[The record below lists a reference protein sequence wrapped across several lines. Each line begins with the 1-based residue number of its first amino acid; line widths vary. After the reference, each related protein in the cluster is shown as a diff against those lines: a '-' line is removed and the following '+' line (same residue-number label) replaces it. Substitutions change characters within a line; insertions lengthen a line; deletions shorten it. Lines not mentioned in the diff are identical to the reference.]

1 MSNSKLS
8 LALRL
13 TADATRLM
21 EGLARGEGGVK
32 KFGRAVK
39 GEMDALRGFAGSV
52 EGRLAQLG
60 LGVSAVAVG
69 IQSAGLDK
77 DLAQLKL
84 TAGGTADE
92 MGRLRDTLFAAQK
105 LTGQSIDDLKG
116 GVDALI
122 AGGLSMAEAI
132 AVVDPMAQ
140 TLALASANAGDLAK
154 AMGVASRQFDID
166 LSNTEEARLLLD
178 RMVVAARAGNAELED
193 LPNIFARIGSSAKSS
208 NLGIDQ
214 TLALVEA
221 LSLVEPSA
229 ERLATLTDG
238 TLRVFTNARYMQA
251 AQKGTGVRFF
261 DADGTRRDALEVLS
275 DIKIRYDKMET
286 DAQRFSFINRAFG
299 KTDLDTQRGLKTLL
313 DGSSLSQMDQLLSE
327 IRGASGTVSR
337 DLPEAIGNAVDQT
350 ARLKGALREAADEF
364 ARPVNDALS
373 GVIKW
378 GMDSKENGGLGLDGK
393 KMIAGGALGAL
404 GIFAAA
410 RYGGKGIEA
419 ILGKKG
425 PGGSLPGTGL
435 VGDLAGLAKGVATG
449 KALQEAA
456 GVQSVYV
463 VNMPGDLGGLGSTDK
478 LTGAVDDV
486 LSAGGKKGAG
496 WKFWKRGPTMDDVSK
511 MGAGGK
517 MMAAGA
523 VLQAGKIGWDFGTWL
538 SDNFISGTAVG
549 DKIGE
554 AVAYAISP
562 FSKDARDAIAANKR
576 AEEMNGTITVK
587 IDQDGRA
594 RVAQVQSK
602 GVDLSASYTGA
613 QGF

>member
-1 MSNSKLS
+1 MSNGKLS

-21 EGLARGEGGVK
+21 AGLARGEGGVK
-32 KFGRAVK
+32 KFGKAVK

-60 LGVSAVAVG
+60 LGVSAVAAG
-69 IQSAGLDK
+69 IQSANLDK
-77 DLAQLKL
+77 DLVQLKL

-132 AVVDPMAQ
+132 ATVDPMAQ
-140 TLALASANAGDLAK
+140 TLAVAKTNADALAK
-154 AMGVASRQFDID
+154 AMGVASQQFDID
-166 LSNTEEARLLLD
+166 LSNTAEASLLLD
-178 RMVVAARAGNAELED
+178 KMVVAGRAGNAELED

-229 ERLATLTDG
+229 ERLATLTDS
-238 TLRVFTNARYMQA
+238 TMRVFTNAHYMKA

-261 DADGTRRDALEVLS
+261 DADGSRRDALEVLG
-275 DIKIRYDKMET
+275 DIKTRYDKMET

-299 KTDLDTQRGLKTLL
+299 KADLDTQRGLKTLL
-313 DGSSLSQMDQLLSE
+313 DGGSLGQLEQILGEISS
-327 IRGASGTVSR
+327 ASGTVSR

-373 GVIKW
+373 GAIKW
-378 GMDSKENGGLGLDGK
+378 GMDSKENGGLGLGGK
-393 KMIAGGALGAL
+393 EMIAGGALGAL
-404 GIFAAA
+404 GLFGAA
-410 RYGGKGIEA
+410 RYGGKAIQGIA
-419 ILGKKG
+419 GKMGGLG
-425 PGGSLPGTGL
+425 T
-435 VGDLAGLAKGVATG
+435 GVATG
-449 KALQEAA
+449 KALEAAA

-463 VNMPGDLGGLGSTDK
+463 VNMPGDLMGSGLPEKAVEKIFNPKVFSKARTTLGLLGGSSLKALPAMGTGAMATAGAMVAGAGAAGYGAGTLISDHILTDQGPLGSSWGAK
-478 LTGAVDDV
+478 L
-486 LSAGGKKGAG
+486 S
-496 WKFWKRGPTMDDVSK
+496 
-511 MGAGGK
+511 
-517 MMAAGA
+517 
-523 VLQAGKIGWDFGTWL
+523 
-538 SDNFISGTAVG
+538 
-549 DKIGE
+549 DKIGA
-554 AVAYAISP
+554 AVAYAVSP
-562 FSKDARDAIAANKR
+562 FSQTARDAIAANKR
-576 AEEMNGTITVK
+576 ADEVNGTITVK